1 MEIFETKYW
10 KVILADDQTYFGR
23 LVVVSREPRTALPDL
38 LAEEQHDFFD
48 LVKKLEDFFKKE
60 FSATMFNYTCLMN
73 HAYRD
78 GEKPHV
84 HWHFR
89 PRYAHPIVVANKEI
103 ADPNFGNHYIPTAF
117 GLKDTIGDEAKD
129 LLIKKMR
136 HAFNKI
142 PL

>member
-1 MEIFETKYW
+1 MEIFETKHW

-23 LVVVSREPRTALPDL
+23 LVIVSREPRQSLPDL
-38 LAEEQHDFFD
+38 SQEEQSDFFV
-48 LVKKLEDFFKKE
+48 LAKQLEDFFKKE

-78 GEKPHV
+78 GETPRV

-89 PRYAHPIVVANKEI
+89 PRYAQAITVAGSTVT
-103 ADPNFGNHYIPTAF
+103 DPNFGSHYIPTAF
-117 GLKDTIGDEAKD
+117 GLKDAVADEAKE
-129 LLIKKMR
+129 LLIKKIQ
-136 HAFNKI
+136 HTFNKN